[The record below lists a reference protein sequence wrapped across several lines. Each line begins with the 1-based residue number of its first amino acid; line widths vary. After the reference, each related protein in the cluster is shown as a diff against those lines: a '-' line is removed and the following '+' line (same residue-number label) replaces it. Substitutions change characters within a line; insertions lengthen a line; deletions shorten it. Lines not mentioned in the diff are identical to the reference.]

1 MEKIGI
7 VPLSDTQM
15 IRTRDGKHVVS
26 FALVNG
32 QTINGQ
38 VLWFDSFAYHVTTDQ
53 GELTIPRHAVL
64 HYKVHA

>member
-1 MEKIGI
+1 MEKTGT

-15 IRTRDGKHVVS
+15 IRVRDDKKSVA

-32 QTINGQ
+32 QTVIGQ
-38 VLWFDSFAYHVTTDQ
+38 VLWFDSFAYQVSGDQ

-64 HYKVHA
+64 HYKVH